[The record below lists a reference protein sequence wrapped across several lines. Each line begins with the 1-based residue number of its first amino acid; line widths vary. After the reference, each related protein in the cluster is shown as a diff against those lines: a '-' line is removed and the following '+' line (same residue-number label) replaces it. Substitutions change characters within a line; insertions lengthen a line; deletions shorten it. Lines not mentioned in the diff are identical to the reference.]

1 MRSRGAEGN
10 VTCGVDCSA
19 AREVGAFAARKL
31 PAVMVESVSI
41 KPRRVSEFILVAAKA
56 LGLYANCGRSA
67 RSSTGSSMGRS

>member
-1 MRSRGAEGN
+1 
-10 VTCGVDCSA
+10 
-19 AREVGAFAARKL
+19 
-31 PAVMVESVSI
+31 MVESVSI